1 MQLPAKLNGTRTFDF
16 EVDTGAGDNFLG
28 SNTWRDLGQPHLTES
43 HRQFESA
50 RQHKLPVKGCVK
62 LNSQVTQHN
71 FPSSQTKALDF
82 QVTELTNLNLL
93 GRNGIQ
99 ELGISLDALL
109 NRSNSSATISVNTVF
124 DDLKADRELQ
134 KECRQLCDKFPYLF
148 KPELGRLKSIEL
160 EIKFKSEA
168 EPVYRKPRSVPLALQ
183 EDIVKAYEAGIRKGV
198 WRKAQFN
205 GYETAVVPIRKN
217 TSPNQGKAQLRVCR
231 DYAITVSPQL
241 ETHRHPLPSPEQL
254 MQRLSGGWYFT
265 KIDLADAYNEIRL
278 GPEYQIRLA
287 LSTHRDVLLQLR
299 LPFGIS
305 PALAYFQG
313 IMDQLTRDLTGV
325 SVYLDD
331 ILVSGYLLQDHIRN
345 MRSLL
350 KRVNDNGLKCRLKKC
365 SFSHSYVEYSG
376 HLLSQRGIAKGHNA
390 DGVKDMPAS
399 TNVQKLRS
407 FLGSV
412 QFYNIFRPNL
422 STTLEPLHQLIK
434 KGTTWRWGTKEQAAS
449 DRTKNTLTADTV
461 LVDFNLDL
469 PLGISCDA
477 SEVEIGAVLFHR
489 YTDNSERPI
498 ANV

>member
-28 SNTWRDLGQPHLTES
+28 SNTWRDLGQSHLTES

-99 ELGISLDALL
+99 ELGISMDALL

-134 KECRQLCDKFPYLF
+134 KECRQLCEEFPYLF
-148 KPELGRLKSIEL
+148 KPELGTLKSIEL
-160 EIKFKSEA
+160 EIKFKPEA

-183 EDIVKAYEAGIRKGV
+183 EDLVKAYEAGIRKGV

-205 GYETAVVPIRKN
+205 GYETPVVPIRKN
-217 TSPNQGKAQLRVCR
+217 TSPSQGKTRLRVCR
-231 DYAITVSPQL
+231 YYAITVNPQL

-265 KIDLADAYNEIRL
+265 KVDLADAYNQIRL
-278 GPEYQIRLA
+278 GPESQIRLA

-305 PALAYFQG
+305 PAPAYFQG

-331 ILVSGYLLQDHIRN
+331 ILVSGYSLQDHIRN

-365 SFSHSYVEYSG
+365 SFSQSYVEYSG
-376 HLLSQRGIAKGHNA
+376 NLLSHRGIAKGHS
-390 DGVKDMPAS
+390 GWC
-399 TNVQKLRS
+399 
-407 FLGSV
+407 
-412 QFYNIFRPNL
+412 
-422 STTLEPLHQLIK
+422 
-434 KGTTWRWGTKEQAAS
+434 KGHACT
-449 DRTKNTLTADTV
+449 
-461 LVDFNLDL
+461 
-469 PLGISCDA
+469 
-477 SEVEIGAVLFHR
+477 
-489 YTDNSERPI
+489 Y
-498 ANV
+498 